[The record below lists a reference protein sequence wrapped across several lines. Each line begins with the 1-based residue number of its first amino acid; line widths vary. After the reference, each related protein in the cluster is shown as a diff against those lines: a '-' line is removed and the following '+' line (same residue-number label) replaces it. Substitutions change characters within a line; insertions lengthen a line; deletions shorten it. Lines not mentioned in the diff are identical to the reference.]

1 MLRQFPANKEL
12 SKQRCPK
19 NSPVPRPFPL
29 PLVCGHRPRAVRL
42 AALLLVGANP
52 GLLLVDHVHFQYN
65 GMLLGRQAAVSCLAM

>member
-1 MLRQFPANKEL
+1 
-12 SKQRCPK
+12 
-19 NSPVPRPFPL
+19 VPGVQIYQLGFTESRVGL
-29 PLVCGHRPRAVRL
+29 ASALAVVL